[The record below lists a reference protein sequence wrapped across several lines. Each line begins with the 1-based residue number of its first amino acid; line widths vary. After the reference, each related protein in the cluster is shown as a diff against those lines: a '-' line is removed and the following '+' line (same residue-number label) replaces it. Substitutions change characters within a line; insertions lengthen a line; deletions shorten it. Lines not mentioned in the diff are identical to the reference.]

1 MDRCGRVSKL
11 SDVFQSKAQV
21 KLLEY
26 LLDNA
31 GAQRVFNQATL
42 ANLLGLSPSTIAR
55 IVEPLIKQKIV
66 LYERFGKGMKIF
78 TLNEDDEKTRALIEF
93 YRKLKEF

>member
-1 MDRCGRVSKL
+1 VSKL

-55 IVEPLIKQKIV
+55 IVEPLIREKIV
-66 LYERFGKGMKIF
+66 LYERFDKGMKIF
-78 TLNEDDEKTRALIEF
+78 TLNEADEKTRALIEF
-93 YRKLKEF
+93 YRKLKQF

>member
-1 MDRCGRVSKL
+1 M
-11 SDVFQSKAQV
+11 

-42 ANLLGLSPSTIAR
+42 ANILGLSPSTIAR
-55 IVEPLIKQKIV
+55 IVEPLIKEKIV
-66 LYERFGKGMKIF
+66 LYERFDKGMKIF
-78 TLNEDDEKTRALIEF
+78 TLNEADEKTRALIEF
-93 YRKLKEF
+93 HKKLKEF

>member
-1 MDRCGRVSKL
+1 MSKL